1 MEPVLKVASYIAKRY
16 QNEFGERISEM
27 KLHKLLYFTQRESII
42 QFGIPM
48 FNETF
53 LAWKYGPVIPSI
65 RIAYANNLLI
75 EVPSK
80 VWQEKYTETMNF
92 IFTQYASKDAW
103 SLSFLTHNELSW
115 KRARHGLSPDQN
127 GNKELAL
134 DDIKADA
141 LQMKWRR
148 YVIDTYNSKNK

>member
-141 LQMKWRR
+141 LQMRNIYRGVKAQ
-148 YVIDTYNSKNK
+148 VC